1 MKEKLVNVG
10 IFWAVPNKW
19 EGGWSFYEVK
29 KTYQLSDANS
39 LGFIDYPYS
48 HYEKWDDVRSAIE
61 TDDCYYFRVAECS
74 IM

>member
-48 HYEKWDDVRSAIE
+48 HFDVWDKLSNNRFPYANFATYPHLI
-61 TDDCYYFRVAECS
+61 T
-74 IM
+74 